1 MQLASV
7 SIHIAELEWQG
18 KTYGEADE
26 AEISH
31 GFFGHG
37 INC

>member
-7 SIHIAELEWQG
+7 SIHIAKLGWQE